1 MGVNPLKQK
10 SACKIKTVLF
20 AIVFAASLY
29 FFNFVVRCILDTYDI
44 WFAVMEIPILFA
56 LCNSSTKMFKNA
68 FAAGWIEFQEENK
81 DA

>member
-1 MGVNPLKQK
+1 MKQK
-10 SACKIKTVLF
+10 TKCKIKTALS
-20 AIVFAASLY
+20 AIVFAVSLY
-29 FFNFVVRCILDTYDI
+29 FFSFVVRCILDTYDI

-68 FAAGWIEFQEENK
+68 MLAGWIEFQEEKK